1 MRLRIRTSQF
11 ALRLQYAAVAACYA
25 LVATAQVPDV
35 ESIQRASAEST
46 IPSAP
51 GFLRVN
57 YIGSPDAIVPT
68 LAPLPTQPCPTQ
80 TSAVPTDS
88 LFIDRTKLTG
98 DWWGTRSELVEN
110 GVNLD
115 ASTTQYYQGVAS
127 GGFQQGFR
135 YGARNDYFLNVDGE
149 KAGFWRGFSI
159 SLHGETRYGQTPDL
173 LTGALLPVNLM
184 MVFPQPTGTVTALT
198 AFKLSQYLSED
209 LLVYGGRLNMFD
221 TFVQPLTEATGLN
234 GFLNTSMMFNP
245 VYGRTVPYSTYGVG
259 FVYYQNRQHIFSV
272 SVIDTNNTPTV
283 SGFDTLFSNGATI
296 LAALNIPT
304 RFYDRPG
311 HHGVAGSYSTG
322 RYSELQPTPYNDPIL
337 GPGYLFPKS
346 TGSWSLT
353 YNFDQAIWVSP
364 NDSKKV
370 WGVFGDLGLS
380 DGNPNPDRFFAT
392 LGISGSSPIQGRVQ
406 DTFGIGYYY
415 LAVSNVLKD
424 AAPNLTPLKNEEG
437 VELFYNIAVRQ
448 WFHITPDV
456 QVIDPYKQRADTSF
470 VAGVRAKIDF

>member
-1 MRLRIRTSQF
+1 MRSRRLLKQF
-11 ALRLQYAAVAACYA
+11 ALRLQLAAVLFC
-25 LVATAQVPDV
+25 LSDVVIAQVSQSDL
-35 ESIQRASAEST
+35 
-46 IPSAP
+46 IPSGQPESATLGTP
-51 GFLRVN
+51 EVLPVN
-57 YIGSPDAIVPT
+57 YIGYPDAIVPT
-68 LAPLPTQPCPTQ
+68 LTPLPAQSRPVQ
-80 TSAVPTDS
+80 TIAGQVDS
-88 LFIDRTKLTG
+88 GCLDRSKLTG
-98 DWWGTRSELVEN
+98 DWWGARSELIEN
-110 GVNLD
+110 GVNFD

-127 GGFQQGFR
+127 GGLQQGFR
-135 YGARNDYFLNVDGE
+135 YGGRNDYFLNIDGK
-149 KAGFWRGFSI
+149 KAGLWDGFSV

-184 MVFPQPTGTVTALT
+184 MVFPQYTGTVTALT
-198 AFKLSQYLSED
+198 AFKVSQYLTED

-259 FVYYQNRQHIFSV
+259 LVYYQNKQHVFSV

-296 LAALNIPT
+296 VGTLNIPT
-304 RFYDRPG
+304 RFFDKPG
-311 HHGVAGSYSTG
+311 HQGVGGTYSTG

-364 NDSKKV
+364 NDPKKV

-392 LGISGSSPIQGRVQ
+392 LGISGTSPIQGRSQ
-406 DTFGIGYYY
+406 DTFGMGYYY

-424 AAPNLTPLKNEEG
+424 AAPGLSPLKNEEG
-437 VELFYNIAVRQ
+437 VEWFYNIAVNQ
-448 WFHITPDV
+448 WFHITPDL
-456 QVIDPYKQRADTSF
+456 QVIDPYKQRADSSF

>member
-1 MRLRIRTSQF
+1 MRSHRRLTQF
-11 ALRLQYAAVAACYA
+11 ALRLHLVAVVVCYA
-25 LVATAQVPDV
+25 VVATAQVPDI
-35 ESIQRASAEST
+35 ESIPRAPSGST
-46 IPSAP
+46 TPATP
-51 GFLRVN
+51 DVLPVN
-57 YIGSPDAIVPT
+57 YIGFPDAIVPT
-68 LAPLPTQPCPTQ
+68 LTPLPPRTNEVSSGQVDPSC
-80 TSAVPTDS
+80 A
-88 LFIDRTKLTG
+88 DRTKLTG
-98 DWWGTRSELVEN
+98 DWWGARSELIEN
-110 GVNLD
+110 GVKLD

-135 YGARNDYFLNVDGE
+135 YGGRNDYFLNVDGE
-149 KAGFWRGFSI
+149 KAGLWRGFSV
-159 SLHGETRYGQTPDL
+159 SLHGETRYGQTADL

-184 MVFPQPTGTVTALT
+184 MVFPQATGTVTALT
-198 AFKLSQYLSED
+198 AFKVSQYLSED

-259 FVYYQNRQHIFSV
+259 LVYYQNKQHVFSV

-296 LAALNIPT
+296 VGTLNIPT
-304 RFYDRPG
+304 RFFDKPG
-311 HHGVAGSYSTG
+311 HQGVGGTYSTG

-364 NDSKKV
+364 NDPKKV

-380 DGNPNPDRFFAT
+380 DGNPNPDRFFCDAGDQRYQSDSRKVT
-392 LGISGSSPIQGRVQ
+392 GHIWNRLLLPCRQQCFERCGTQSTASEKRRGRRV
-406 DTFGIGYYY
+406 
-415 LAVSNVLKD
+415 VL
-424 AAPNLTPLKNEEG
+424 
-437 VELFYNIAVRQ
+437 
-448 WFHITPDV
+448 
-456 QVIDPYKQRADTSF
+456 
-470 VAGVRAKIDF
+470 

>member
-1 MRLRIRTSQF
+1 MRSRRRLMQF
-11 ALRLQYAAVAACYA
+11 ALRLQLAAVVACFSV
-25 LVATAQVPDV
+25 VATAQVPDGAPV
-35 ESIQRASAEST
+35 QPAPSEPAT
-46 IPSAP
+46 IETPE
-51 GFLRVN
+51 FLRVN
-57 YIGSPDAIVPT
+57 YIGFPDPIVPT
-68 LAPLPTQPCPTQ
+68 LTPAPAQPRPIQAASGQLDMRC
-80 TSAVPTDS
+80 
-88 LFIDRTKLTG
+88 IDRTKLTG
-98 DWWGTRSELVEN
+98 DWWGARSELIEN
-110 GVNLD
+110 GVNFD

-127 GGFQQGFR
+127 GGVQQGFR
-135 YGARNDYFLNVDGE
+135 YGGRNDYFLNVDGE
-149 KAGFWRGFSI
+149 KVGLWRGLSV
-159 SLHGETRYGQTPDL
+159 SLHGETRYGQTADL

-184 MVFPQPTGTVTALT
+184 MVFPQPTDTVTALT
-198 AFKLSQYLSED
+198 AFKASQYLSED
-209 LLVYGGRLNMFD
+209 LLIYGGRLNMFD

-259 FVYYQNRQHIFSV
+259 FVYYQNHQHVFSV

-296 LAALNIPT
+296 VGALNIPT
-304 RFYDRPG
+304 RFFERPG
-311 HHGVAGSYSTG
+311 HQGVGGTYSTG
-322 RYSELQPTPYNDPIL
+322 RYSELQPIPYNDPIL
-337 GPGYLFPKS
+337 GPDYLFPKS

-364 NDSKKV
+364 NDPKKV

-392 LGISGSSPIQGRVQ
+392 LGISGTSPIQGRSQ

-415 LAVSNVLKD
+415 LAISNVLKD
-424 AAPNLTPLKNEEG
+424 AAPNLSPLKNEEG
-437 VELFYNIAVRQ
+437 VELFYNIAVNQ

>member
-1 MRLRIRTSQF
+1 MT
-11 ALRLQYAAVAACYA
+11 
-25 LVATAQVPDV
+25 
-35 ESIQRASAEST
+35 
-46 IPSAP
+46 
-51 GFLRVN
+51 
-57 YIGSPDAIVPT
+57 
-68 LAPLPTQPCPTQ
+68 
-80 TSAVPTDS
+80 
-88 LFIDRTKLTG
+88 
-98 DWWGTRSELVEN
+98 
-110 GVNLD
+110 LD

-221 TFVQPLTEATGLN
+221 TFIQPLTEATGLN

-245 VYGRTVPYSTYGVG
+245 VYGRTVPYSTYGAG
-259 FVYYQNRQHIFSV
+259 FVYYQNHQHVFSV

-296 LAALNIPT
+296 LGALNIPT
-304 RFYDRPG
+304 RFFDRPG
-311 HHGVAGSYSTG
+311 HQGVAGSYSTG

-364 NDSKKV
+364 NDPKKV

-448 WFHITPDV
+448 WFHITPDM